1 MSAPPGPGQQA
12 NPTGEAIKMF
22 SILGMMALVFYFMA
36 IRPQQKKAKEHETL
50 MKSIKPGDKILTS
63 GGIIGA
69 VITVKEKSV
78 TIRSADTKM
87 EITKSAIAQITERD
101 EEKPAAAAS

>member
-1 MSAPPGPGQQA
+1 MSLETANVIFALAPAPGGSGGQQA

-87 EITKSAIAQITERD
+87 
-101 EEKPAAAAS
+101 